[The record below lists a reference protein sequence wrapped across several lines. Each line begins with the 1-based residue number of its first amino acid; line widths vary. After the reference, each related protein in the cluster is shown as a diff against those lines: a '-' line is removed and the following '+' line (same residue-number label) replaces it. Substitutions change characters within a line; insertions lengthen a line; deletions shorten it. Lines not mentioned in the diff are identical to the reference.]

1 MTINTNM
8 IKGLGLILIAGA
20 GGGWIAQKIANR
32 KYEAKVKKYDEK
44 VEELRKKIESDIS
57 VMKSEARST
66 MGEEA
71 RSIIQNAIDGEARK
85 ALSMEVSARV
95 NQLNLE
101 SFAESAAEKSM
112 EKAISRAQEKLYG
125 EAKDQLKNTIELLA
139 KNTVESRLKEEM
151 YQVNSRRIIEDSV
164 DRAVRE
170 EVHNTVKKKLK
181 WVDFNNLSDIKGF
194 IL

>member
-32 KYEAKVKKYDEK
+32 KYEAKVKKCE
-44 VEELRKKIESDIS
+44 EELQKFKNETIHSIEDLRIT
-57 VMKSEARST
+57 ARVE
-66 MGEEA
+66 MNEEA

-85 ALSMEVSARV
+85 ALSTEVSARV

-101 SFAESAAEKSM
+101 SFAEAAAEKSM

-139 KNTVESRLKEEM
+139 KNTVESRLKDEM

-181 WVDFNNLSDIKGF
+181 WVDFNNMSDLKALIF
-194 IL
+194 

>member
-20 GGGWIAQKIANR
+20 GGGWIAQKITNR

-44 VEELRKKIESDIS
+44 VEELHKKIESDIS
-57 VMKSEARST
+57 VMKSEARAT

-71 RSIIQNAIDGEARK
+71 RSIIQNAIDCEARK
-85 ALSMEVSARV
+85 ALSTEVSCRV

-101 SFAESAAEKSM
+101 SFAEAAAEKSM

-139 KNTVESRLKEEM
+139 KNTVESRLKDEM

-170 EVHNTVKKKLK
+170 EVHNTIKKKLK
-181 WVDFNNLSDIKGF
+181 WVDFNNMSDLKALIF
-194 IL
+194 

>member
-1 MTINTNM
+1 MTINTSM
-8 IKGLGLILIAGA
+8 IKSLGLILIAGA
-20 GGGWIAQKIANR
+20 GGGWTAQKIANR
-32 KYEAKVKKYDEK
+32 KYEAKVKKCE
-44 VEELRKKIESDIS
+44 EELQNFKNETIHSIEDLRIT
-57 VMKSEARST
+57 ARVE
-66 MGEEA
+66 MNEEA

-85 ALSMEVSARV
+85 ALSTEVSARV

-101 SFAESAAEKSM
+101 SFAESAAEKSI

-125 EAKDQLKNTIELLA
+125 EASSQLKQTVKQLA
-139 KNTVESRLKEEM
+139 EDTVKDRLKDEM

-181 WVDFNNLSDIKGF
+181 WVDFNNMSDLKALIF
-194 IL
+194 

>member
-1 MTINTNM
+1 MTINASM
-8 IKGLGLILIAGA
+8 IKSLGLILIAGA

-32 KYEAKVKKYDEK
+32 KYEAKVKKYDENLQK
-44 VEELRKKIESDIS
+44 FKNETLHSIEDLRIT
-57 VMKSEARST
+57 ARLE
-66 MGEEA
+66 MNEEA

-85 ALSMEVSARV
+85 ALSTEVSARV

-101 SFAESAAEKSM
+101 SFAETVAEKSM
-112 EKAISRAQEKLYG
+112 EKAVNRAQEKLYS
-125 EAKDQLKNTIELLA
+125 EANAQLKMTVKQLA
-139 KNTVESRLKEEM
+139 EDTVKDRLKDEM

-170 EVHNTVKKKLK
+170 EVHNVVKKKLK
-181 WVDFNNLSDIKGF
+181 WVDFNNLNDIKGF

>member
-8 IKGLGLILIAGA
+8 IKGLTLVLIAGA
-20 GGGWIAQKIANR
+20 GGGWIAQKIANKR
-32 KYEAKVKKYDEK
+32 YEAKVKKYDEK

-57 VMKSEARST
+57 VMKSEART
-66 MGEEA
+66 AMGEEA
-71 RSIIQNAIDGEARK
+71 RSIIQNAIDSEARK
-85 ALSMEVSARV
+85 ALSSEVTARV

-101 SFAESAAEKSM
+101 SFAENAAEKSM
-112 EKAISRAQEKLYG
+112 EKAVNRAQDKLYS
-125 EAKDQLKNTIELLA
+125 EASNQLKQTVKQLA
-139 KNTVESRLKEEM
+139 ESTVKERLKDEM

-181 WVDFNNLSDIKGF
+181 WVDFNNMSDLKAMIF
-194 IL
+194 

>member
-85 ALSMEVSARV
+85 ALSTEVSARV
-95 NQLNLE
+95 NQLNLD

-139 KNTVESRLKEEM
+139 KNTVESRLKDEM

-181 WVDFNNLSDIKGF
+181 WVDFNNMSDLKALIF
-194 IL
+194 

>member
-85 ALSMEVSARV
+85 ALSTEVSARV

-101 SFAESAAEKSM
+101 SFAEAAAEKSM
-112 EKAISRAQEKLYG
+112 EKA
-125 EAKDQLKNTIELLA
+125 IELLA
-139 KNTVESRLKEEM
+139 KNTVESRLKDEM

-170 EVHNTVKKKLK
+170 EVHNTIKKKLK
-181 WVDFNNLSDIKGF
+181 WVDFNNISDLKALIF
-194 IL
+194 

>member
-1 MTINTNM
+1 MTINMSM

-32 KYEAKVKKYDEK
+32 KYEAKVRKYEQEVEK
-44 VEELRKKIESDIS
+44 LREQTLSDLS
-57 VMKSEARST
+57 KLTSEARAA

-71 RSIIQNAIDGEARK
+71 RSIIQNSIDAEARR
-85 ALSMEVSARV
+85 ALSTEVSARISH
-95 NQLNLE
+95 LNLDN
-101 SFAESAAEKSM
+101 FAEAAAEKSM
-112 EKAISRAQEKLYG
+112 EKAINRAQEKLYG
-125 EAKDQLKNTIELLA
+125 EASDKFKKTVKELA
-139 KNTVESRLKEEM
+139 ERTVTDRLKEEM

-170 EVHNTVKKKLK
+170 EVHTVVKKKLK
-181 WVDFNNLSDIKGF
+181 WADFDNLNDIKAF

>member
-20 GGGWIAQKIANR
+20 GGVWIAQKITNR

-85 ALSMEVSARV
+85 ALSTEVSCRV

-101 SFAESAAEKSM
+101 SFAEAAAEKSM

-139 KNTVESRLKEEM
+139 KNTVESRLKDEM

-170 EVHNTVKKKLK
+170 EVHNTIKKKLK
-181 WVDFNNLSDIKGF
+181 WVDFNNMSDLKALIF
-194 IL
+194 